1 MTTMMKKLIFLAIL
15 LSVGLIAI
23 YYLLWIWN
31 PLPSDEEMIDNFK
44 EHRNEF
50 IEVVHR
56 YRSYPHT
63 EKNNSAYWYKE
74 GDTLKLF
81 KRAKIDNISDFGCWL
96 PSPYSIK
103 TAIKY
108 HVMLLSEQGYKSD
121 LLYRCGA
128 VVIQP
133 ATTPRIEHPNVS
145 DTRRHYRNTIIFGAI
160 WKEYVFFPEI
170 PRIDDSILLG
180 PMSIVGKGFHGS
192 TFHEAEG
199 VATKQDMFRVFPS
212 LNHLPNNWK
221 GFECVYRQIEAQWFI
236 RMCNGRH

>member
-1 MTTMMKKLIFLAIL
+1 MKKLICLAAIL
-15 LSVGLIAI
+15 LSLGLITI

-44 EHRNEF
+44 QHRGDF
-50 IEVVHR
+50 IEVVRR
-56 YRSYPHT
+56 YRTYPNP
-63 EKNNSAYWYKE
+63 ERGGSAYWYKE
-74 GDTLKLF
+74 GDTLSLF
-81 KRAKIDNISDFGCWL
+81 KRAKIDNIDDFGCWL
-96 PSPYSIK
+96 PDPYSIK

-108 HVMLLSEQGYKSD
+108 HETLLSEQGYKSD

-133 ATTPRIEHPNVS
+133 ATTPRIQHPNIS
-145 DTRRHYRNTIIFGAI
+145 DTRRHYRNTIIFGMT
-160 WKEYVFFPEI
+160 WKEYVFFPDI
-170 PRIDDSILLG
+170 PRIENNMLLE
-180 PMSIVGKGFHGS
+180 PVDIVGKGFHGS